1 MNLPDSVSLLSLQF
15 LFSIN
20 GVLSGDKETTCQCSN
35 TASYSLTFHA
45 EWNPTTFPKQY
56 PTHRPPAQW
65 SRLFGCSH
73 GSEDVIWAD
82 GALASPGMRA
92 FVEEGDPEILE
103 QELTAP
109 EARTLHCFQTD
120 ALHSGE
126 GQQSTVITVEPA
138 LPLVSVLVRIVPSPD
153 WFVGTNSLH
162 LCKGGHWLETVV
174 FDLFPWDAGTDSALA
189 SPGMRAFVEEGDPEI
204 LEQELTAPEARTLH
218 CFQTDALHSGEGQ
231 QSTVITVEPA
241 LPLPWD
247 AGTDSGFVFSSPNF
261 ATSPQE
267 PISPITAQRPSHPAN
282 SFYYP
287 RLHTLPR
294 LGYLKLHLLATASA
308 NTPGEGTNDTEG
320 IVWNKTRTWTANI
333 TEQNR
338 VTYKLHNITT
348 DVIYDLE
355 NMVKQ
360 ESPKPYPK
368 GTPLDCEVSD
378 WSPWSLC
385 SHTCGKGLHQKTRYV
400 LLQPANDGN
409 PCPVLLQQQECE
421 ELQCPPKQLEEP
433 PTSGALKSTVGNNTD
448 LPSAV
453 DILPQNGTLVFNG
466 SLEGSNDKN
475 TAVRDP
481 AGTHP

>member
-1 MNLPDSVSLLSLQF
+1 MNLPDSVSLLSF

-20 GVLSGDKETTCQCSN
+20 GVLSGDKGTICQGSN

-45 EWNPTTFPKQY
+45 EWNPTNFPKQY

-65 SRLFGCSH
+65 SRLFGCTH
-73 GSEDVIWAD
+73 GSKDVIWAD

-92 FVEEGDPEILE
+92 FVEEGNPEILE

-109 EARTLHCFQTD
+109 ESRTLRCFQTE
-120 ALHSGE
+120 AVWSGE

-162 LCKGGHWLETVV
+162 LCKGGHWMESVA
-174 FDLFPWDAGTDSALA
+174 FDLF
-189 SPGMRAFVEEGDPEI
+189 
-204 LEQELTAPEARTLH
+204 
-218 CFQTDALHSGEGQ
+218 
-231 QSTVITVEPA
+231 
-241 LPLPWD
+241 PWD

-294 LGYLKLHLLATASA
+294 LGYLKLHLLATTSA

-338 VTYKLHNITT
+338 ETDKLHNITT
-348 DVIYDLE
+348 DVIYNLE

-385 SHTCGKGLHQKTRYV
+385 SLTCGKGLHWKTRYV
-400 LLQPANDGN
+400 LLQPANDGK

-421 ELQCPPKQLEEP
+421 ELQCPPKQLREP
-433 PTSGALKSTVGNNTD
+433 TTSGALNSTVGNNTD

-453 DILPQNGTLVFNG
+453 DIPPQNGTLVFNG
-466 SLEGSNDKN
+466 SLQGSNDKN
-475 TAVRDP
+475 TSVREP
-481 AGTHP
+481 ASTRTPLDVLFTSQVPYTYTPSPSHRTVTSPTHNSSGRDTQNTPAMLVTPPVITSFKNDSQP

>member
-109 EARTLHCFQTD
+109 EARTLHCFQAD
-120 ALHSGE
+120 ALRSGE

-153 WFVGTNSLH
+153 WFVGTNSLR

-174 FDLFPWDAGTDSALA
+174 FDLF
-189 SPGMRAFVEEGDPEI
+189 
-204 LEQELTAPEARTLH
+204 
-218 CFQTDALHSGEGQ
+218 
-231 QSTVITVEPA
+231 
-241 LPLPWD
+241 PWD

-294 LGYLKLHLLATASA
+294 LGYLKLHLLATVSA

-385 SHTCGKGLHQKTRYV
+385 SHTCGRGLHQKTRYV
-400 LLQPANDGN
+400 LLQPANDGK

-475 TAVRDP
+475 TAVREP
-481 AGTHP
+481 ASTHIPYTHPPSPSHQNVIPPIHNSSGRDTQNIPAMLVTPPVITSFKNDSQP